1 MNIDKPVSSYF
12 DQQEFMV
19 RFEWG
24 LHGINA
30 LAPISDVMIIVDVLS
45 FTTSVDIA
53 VGNGA
58 IVYPYDGPAEELD
71 SFAHERN
78 ALIAR
83 HGRQP
88 GEGYSLSPASLL
100 EIPTGTNI
108 VLPSPNGSRLSL
120 ATGTVPTLA
129 GCLRNAAAVAARAK
143 HLGMQIGVIAAG
155 ERWADGSLRPSL
167 EDLLGAGAVI
177 SSLANAD
184 LSPEAE
190 MAMNTFGSAQNRIHE
205 TLSRCGSGK
214 ELIGRGFAEDVRLAS
229 QLNASNAM
237 PELVDGR
244 YMNQN
249 LGSD

>member
-1 MNIDKPVSSYF
+1 MNFDKPFGNYF
-12 DQQEFMV
+12 DQHEYKI

-53 VGNGA
+53 VANA
-58 IVYPYDGPAEELD
+58 ATVYPYSGPGDELNT
-71 SFAHERN
+71 FAQERN

-88 GEGYSLSPASLL
+88 GGGYSLSPASLL
-100 EIPTGTNI
+100 NIPTGTNI

-143 HLGMQIGVIAAG
+143 HLGTQISVIAAG
-155 ERWADGSLRPSL
+155 ERWKDGSLRPSL

-177 SSLANAD
+177 SSLANEN

-190 MAMNTFGSAQNRIHE
+190 MAMNTFDSAQNRIHE

-237 PELVDGR
+237 PELVGGR

-249 LGSD
+249 LSGV